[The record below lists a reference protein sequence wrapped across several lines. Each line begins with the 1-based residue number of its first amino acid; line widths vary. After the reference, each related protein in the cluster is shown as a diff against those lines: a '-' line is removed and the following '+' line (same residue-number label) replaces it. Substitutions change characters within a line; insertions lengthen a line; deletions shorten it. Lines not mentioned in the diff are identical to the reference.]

1 MAVLTYEIGKGIV
14 GKGKMEKYQKHFATK
29 VVKNLEKNCV
39 KVVDNEDKDVSKFP
53 KIEYNLP
60 KEI

>member
-1 MAVLTYEIGKGIV
+1 MAILSYEIGKGIV
-14 GKGKMEKYQKHFATK
+14 GKDKLEKYKKHFATK
-29 VVKNLEKNCV
+29 VVKNLEKNCI
-39 KVVDNEDKDVSKFP
+39 KVVDNENKDVSRFP